1 MLKKYLLYGIFGCLL
16 VLVGCNKDEEEITS
30 PSYADRNWFV
40 IPDKPGEFNQLVYK
54 IYAETGV
61 PIFVSD
67 TLGEEY

>member
-40 IPDKPGEFNQLVYK
+40 IDRKSV
-54 IYAETGV
+54 V
-61 PIFVSD
+61 
-67 TLGEEY
+67 